1 MKNRGSL
8 VVISGFAGAGK
19 GSILNEM
26 MKRHEGYAYSVSA
39 TTRPPRPG
47 ETDGVNYF
55 FISREKFRE
64 MIDRVELLEYASY
77 VDNYYGT
84 PRSYVERM
92 LDEGRD
98 VLLEIDIQGAMNIRR
113 SMPEALLVFVLPPSA
128 KVLEKRLTGRGTE
141 TPELVKKRLARA
153 AEEAAG
159 VGDYDYIIVNDTIE
173 ESAESLH
180 QLIQAQRLKTSRN
193 APFIK
198 QIRKELESF
207 KQPD

>member
-64 MIDRVELLEYASY
+64 MIDRGELLEYASY